1 MAVKVVTDSTADLPP
16 AMAKELGITVVPL
29 NVHFGTE
36 VYRDGVEILPD
47 EFYKRLVTSPR
58 LPTTSQPTVG
68 DFLQSYQELSQ
79 TTNEIV
85 SIHISAKLSGTLNSA
100 NQAREQ
106 HQGDSRIEIV
116 DSQTGSLGLG
126 LVAMAAN
133 QAAQRGARIDEVVK
147 EAQLAIPRVQF
158 FGLLDTLEYLE
169 KGGRIGKAQ
178 AFVGSLLRI
187 KPILTCRDGEV
198 HPLEKARTRTKGID
212 RLCELVQEHMP
223 LVELGVV
230 YSTTPDE
237 ALALAQ
243 RLQPSL
249 PNGEVFL
256 SQLGPVVGTYLGP
269 GTLGIALRGEAA
281 GTPECSY

>member
-1 MAVKVVTDSTADLPP
+1 MTVKVVTDSTADLPP
-16 AMAKELGITVVPL
+16 ALAKELGITVVPL

-47 EFYKRLVTSPR
+47 EFYRRLATTPR

-79 TTNEIV
+79 TTDEIV

-106 HQGDSRIEIV
+106 YRGDCRIEIV
-116 DSQTGSLGLG
+116 DSQQASLGLG
-126 LVAMAAN
+126 MVALAAN
-133 QAAQRGARIDEVVK
+133 QAAQRGASMEEVVK
-147 EAQLAIPRVQF
+147 EAQQATPRVRF

-178 AFVGSLLRI
+178 AFVGSLLRV
-187 KPILTCRDGEV
+187 KPLLIVRDGEV
-198 HPLEKARTRTKGID
+198 HPLERARTRARGIE
-212 RLCELVQEHMP
+212 RLYELAQEHMP
-223 LVELGVV
+223 LEDLAVV

-237 ALALAQ
+237 AQTLAQ
-243 RLQPSL
+243 RLKPFL
-249 PNGEVFL
+249 PDGEVFL
-256 SQLGPVVGTYLGP
+256 SQVGPVVGTYLGP
-269 GTLGIALRGEAA
+269 GVLGIALRRQMA
-281 GTPECSY
+281 GST